1 MANLRI
7 PVGLMPGH
15 PHQFGHRQGP
25 IAWVPHV
32 GVEGLDT
39 IDFSQLS
46 RLFFGPAVR
55 VQDRRPDRLPLRIQG
70 DQVLHLSAH
79 DDAGD
84 LVALEVL
91 KNLPSFSQKVTGHLD
106 EGLQPILGIL
116 LDTSVSCVNG
126 QKTAGRAH
134 PGSALL
140 IHKNGLDLRSAHVE
154 CGCIGHTGHPRP
166 SQPPR

>member
-7 PVGLMPGH
+7 PVGLMPVH
-15 PHQFGHRQGP
+15 PHQLGYRQGP
-25 IAWVPHV
+25 IARIPHS
-32 GVEGLDT
+32 GAEG
-39 IDFSQLS
+39 ISPIHFRQLS

-84 LVALEVL
+84 LVALEML
-91 KNLPSFSQKVTGHLD
+91 KNLPCFSQKVTGHLD

-126 QKTAGRAH
+126 
-134 PGSALL
+134 
-140 IHKNGLDLRSAHVE
+140 
-154 CGCIGHTGHPRP
+154 
-166 SQPPR
+166 